1 LNPIISTPLPP
12 PLQLPLPSY
21 LPTTTKPTI
30 SISKNTTT
38 SHILNSKNIM
48 SQPQTQDFSP
58 TLRQKLANNAF
69 TLPII
74 LVFLLIAFDNWI
86 SSYDLAFPMRVWL
99 WTTNVGVGM
108 VVVGMCGARIAKGA
122 EEMKEA

>member
-1 LNPIISTPLPP
+1 MSTTQPP
-12 PLQLPLPSY
+12 SSP
-21 LPTTTKPTI
+21 
-30 SISKNTTT
+30 
-38 SHILNSKNIM
+38 
-48 SQPQTQDFSP
+48 DFSP
-58 TLRQKLANNAF
+58 TLRQKLADNAF

-99 WTTNVGVGM
+99 WLTNVGVGM

-122 EEMKEA
+122 EVVKEVKEA

>member
-1 LNPIISTPLPP
+1 MS
-12 PLQLPLPSY
+12 
-21 LPTTTKPTI
+21 TTTT
-30 SISKNTTT
+30 
-38 SHILNSKNIM
+38 
-48 SQPQTQDFSP
+48 QPPSSFSP
-58 TLRQKLANNAF
+58 TLRQKLADNAF

-99 WTTNVGVGM
+99 WLTNVGVGM

-122 EEMKEA
+122 EVVKEVKEA